1 VKWFR
6 RPPPDPVVQAAR
18 LQALE
23 PMTRALEA
31 AKEARD
37 RGADVRADRE
47 TLKRARAAF
56 EAGDYAQAKTYA
68 EELLRHYAGRPPSGP

>member
-1 VKWFR
+1 
-6 RPPPDPVVQAAR
+6 
-18 LQALE
+18 
-23 PMTRALEA
+23 
-31 AKEARD
+31 
-37 RGADVRADRE
+37 VRADRE